1 MKPPHDDGP
10 ATPKTSLAD
19 LQRENASLSAELTML
34 RTSLRM
40 RAADIFADAMT
51 SPHAALATPARLLR
65 FVGEALATRSW
76 RRLIIS
82 LECGLPEDPLR
93 DLPAPNF
100 NQHSKVKALCRATGR
115 NAPPSTKYS
124 AHEGTPL
131 ARALM
136 RYRQLY
142 ALAQDG
148 PTWPARVA
156 TKKRIHSAA
165 PEILMALHAGE
176 PDLVNGYTRRSHE
189 ILRAL
194 QAERCNVIAILR
206 QHGEPVQSAKTLDDI
221 RYDRLRPFKVQ
232 GDGIADYTLT
242 YQMALRE
249 AIDRIK
255 PDIIHAASNHITGFA
270 AACAAREAG
279 LPFIYEVRGLWEV
292 TRASVEPGFQHTVG
306 YAAQRRMEIEVAK
319 NADRLLVNG
328 SALGEV
334 FEQAGIPENRI
345 RIAHNGCAPID
356 FDKAAEIA
364 PALRA
369 RWNLDE
375 RPVIGFVGS
384 LTPYEGLMD
393 VLTACQNLPTQS
405 FQLLFVGDGPARPTL
420 EAAVA
425 RLGLSAQSHFVGR
438 VTPQEARAAYGLIDI
453 APLVRP
459 DTPVARLTPPLKP
472 LDVMAGRSALVVSD
486 LPPLREF
493 AAKERG
499 VVVKPGDVRAL
510 TAVLEDLLNAPQK
523 RAALTA
529 AAHHWVETNRRWT
542 DTAAVIARTYEELL

>member
-1 MKPPHDDGP
+1 METSQDDAP
-10 ATPKTSLAD
+10 ATSTKALSD

-40 RAADIFADAMT
+40 RAADILADAMT
-51 SPHAALATPARLLR
+51 SPRAALATPARLLR
-65 FVGEALATRSW
+65 FIGEAIATRSW

-82 LECGLPEDPLR
+82 LECGLPEDHLR
-93 DLPAPNF
+93 ELSAPAF
-100 NQHSKVKALCRATGR
+100 GQRGKVKALCSAAGR
-115 NAPPSTKYS
+115 NAPPPTNFI
-124 AHEGTPL
+124 AREGAPL
-131 ARALM
+131 SQALK

-148 PTWPARVA
+148 PTWPTRVA
-156 TKKRIHSAA
+156 TKERTQSA
-165 PEILMALHAGE
+165 PPKILMALHAGE
-176 PDLVNGYTRRSHE
+176 PDFVNGYTRRSHE

-194 QAERCNVIAILR
+194 QTEHCNVTAILR
-206 QHGEPVQSAKTLDDI
+206 QHGELVQSAKTLDDI
-221 RYDRLRPFKVQ
+221 RYDRLRPFTAQ
-232 GDGIADYTLT
+232 GDGISDYTQA
-242 YQMALRE
+242 YQIALRE
-249 AIDRIK
+249 AINRIK

-292 TRASVEPGFQHTVG
+292 TRASVEPGFRDTVG

-328 SALGEV
+328 TALGEV
-334 FEQAGIPENRI
+334 FEQAGIPESRI

-393 VLTACQNLPTQS
+393 VLTACQSLPMQS
-405 FQLLFVGDGPARPTL
+405 YQLLFVGDGPARPTL
-420 EAAVA
+420 EAAGA
-425 RLGLSAQSHFVGR
+425 RLGLTAQTRFVGR
-438 VTPQEARAAYGLIDI
+438 VTPQEARASYGLIDI

-472 LDVMAGRSALVVSD
+472 LDVMAGRSALIVSD

-493 AAKERG
+493 AAEKRG
-499 VVVKPGDVRAL
+499 VVVRPGDVNAL
-510 TAVLEDLLNAPQK
+510 TATLEDLLSAPQK
-523 RAALTA
+523 RAALATA
-529 AAHHWVETNRRWT
+529 ARHWVETNRRWAH
-542 DTAAVIARTYEELL
+542 TAAVIAKAYEEVL

>member
-1 MKPPHDDGP
+1 MKPSHDDGP
-10 ATPKTSLAD
+10 ATPETALDD
-19 LQRENASLSAELTML
+19 LRRENALLSAELAML

-40 RAADIFADAMT
+40 RAADILADAMT
-51 SPHAALATPARLLR
+51 SPYAALATPARLLR
-65 FVGEALATRSW
+65 FVGEAIATRSW

-93 DLPAPNF
+93 ELPAPNF
-100 NQHSKVKALCRATGR
+100 NQRGKVRALYRAAGC
-115 NAPPSTKYS
+115 NAPPPTNFVVS
-124 AHEGTPL
+124 EGGPL
-131 ARALM
+131 SHALK

-148 PTWPARVA
+148 PTWPTRVA
-156 TKKRIHSAA
+156 KKTRTQSV
-165 PEILMALHAGE
+165 PPKILMALHAGE
-176 PDLVNGYTRRSHE
+176 PDFVNGYTRRSHE

-194 QAERCNVIAILR
+194 QAEHCNVTAILR
-206 QHGEPVQSAKTLDDI
+206 QHGETIQPAKTLDDI
-221 RYDRLRPFKVQ
+221 HYDRLRPFTAQ
-232 GDGIADYTLT
+232 GDGISDYTQA

-249 AIDRIK
+249 AVDRIK

-292 TRASVEPGFQHTVG
+292 TRASVEPGFRDTVG

-328 SALGEV
+328 SALSEV
-334 FEQAGIPENRI
+334 FQQAGIPENRI
-345 RIAHNGCAPID
+345 RIAHNGCTPGD

-393 VLTACQNLPTQS
+393 VLTACQSLPMQS
-405 FQLLFVGDGPARPTL
+405 YQLLFVGDGPARPTL

-425 RLGLSAQSHFVGR
+425 RLGLSAQTHFTGR
-438 VTPQEARAAYGLIDI
+438 VTPQEARASYGLIDI

-493 AAKERG
+493 AAEKRG
-499 VVVKPGDVRAL
+499 IVVKPGDVNAL
-510 TAVLEDLLNAPQK
+510 TSTLGDLLSAPQK
-523 RAALTA
+523 RAALATTA
-529 AAHHWVETNRRWT
+529 RHWVETNRRWAH
-542 DTAAVIARTYEELL
+542 TAALIAKTYQEVL